1 MQKWIFESE
10 NFFKSERNTILL
22 IEPILSK
29 LKSDLSIP
37 DESFYN
43 IMIAAT
49 EAVNNAV
56 THGNKLNPEK
66 IVEFTVKA
74 NKQSII
80 VRVSDQGD
88 GFNPENVADCLE
100 PENLLKSS
108 GRGVFI
114 IKELMDDV
122 FITSDNQG
130 TLIEMTYMF
139 R

>member
-80 VRVSDQGD
+80 VRVSDQGE

>member
-80 VRVSDQGD
+80 VRVSDQGE
-88 GFNPENVADCLE
+88 GFNPENVADCLK